1 MIEVALRNYLETN
14 LDGVPVFMEQLKDVP
29 QRYVLMRLSD
39 AGRINHIDAATFFV
53 DVVAESLYAAAELR
67 DLVKDLLFDAITIDS
82 ITHASIGGERANTD
96 SANHVYKYELT
107 YNFYYYREE
116 I

>member
-1 MIEVALRNYLETN
+1 MIEVTLRNYLEAN
-14 LDGVPVFMEQLKDVP
+14 LEGIAVVMEQPKNP
-29 QRYVLMRLSD
+29 PSKYVLMRLSD
-39 AGRINHIDAATFFV
+39 SGRTNQIEAATFFV
-53 DVVAESLYAAAELR
+53 DVIADDLYEAAVLR
-67 DLVKDLLFDAITIDS
+67 DAVKDLLFNAITLDG
-82 ITHASIGGERANTD
+82 ITHSSIGGERANTD

>member
-14 LDGVPVFMEQLKDVP
+14 LDGVPVFMEQPKDVP
-29 QRYVLMRLSD
+29 KKYVLMRLSD

-67 DLVKDLLFDAITIDS
+67 DLVKDLLFDAVSIDS

>member
-1 MIEVALRNYLETN
+1 MIEIALRNYLEAN
-14 LDGVPVFMEQLKDVP
+14 LEGVPVVLEQPKNRP
-29 QRYVLMRLSD
+29 EKYVLIRLTD

-53 DVVAESLYAAAELR
+53 DVVAGSLYDAAELR
-67 DLVKDLLFDAITIDS
+67 DLVEALLDEAVTIDS
-82 ITHASIGGERANTD
+82 ITHSSLGGERANTD

>member
-116 I
+116 N